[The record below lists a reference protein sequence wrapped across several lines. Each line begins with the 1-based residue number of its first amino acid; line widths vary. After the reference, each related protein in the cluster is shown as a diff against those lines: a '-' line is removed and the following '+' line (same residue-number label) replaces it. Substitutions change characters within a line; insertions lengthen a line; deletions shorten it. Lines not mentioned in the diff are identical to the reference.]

1 MSVINMKKISLLLL
15 SFLLFGCANATTQIT
30 TVYQLNNPIYKVG
43 GSEQTESYAA
53 AKKRFPYANMVPYSS
68 VEELFPALQTEKI
81 DAAVFDRP
89 SLEHA
94 ASLYKEAFVVLPESL
109 ADGHVAIASS
119 HQKKELMNQ
128 VNAFIKKY
136 KADGTYENMYKR
148 WVKTGHP
155 EMPSIKE
162 PKEPKGTLKF
172 ATETL
177 NTPMNYLN
185 EKGELVGFNVELIKR
200 LALYLNVKA
209 EIVVMDY
216 DKLYDA
222 AATGKV
228 DLAVASMDVTDV
240 MKGYVLFSDEY
251 IDCPVAVMVRK
262 VK

>member
-1 MSVINMKKISLLLL
+1 MKKCFALLSVLLLY
-15 SFLLFGCANATTQIT
+15 GCASATTQIT
-30 TVYQLNNPIYKVG
+30 TIYQLNNPIYKVG

-53 AKKRFPYANMVPYSS
+53 AKKRFTYAKMVPYSS
-68 VEELFPALQTEKI
+68 VEELFPALQTKKI

-89 SLEHA
+89 SLDHA
-94 ASLYKEAFVVLPESL
+94 AALYDEAFVVLPESL
-109 ADGHVAIASS
+109 AEGHVAIASS

-136 KADGTYENMYKR
+136 KEDGTYADMYER

-155 EMPSIKE
+155 EMPKIKE
-162 PKEPKGTLKF
+162 PKEPRGTLKF

-209 EIVVMDY
+209 DIVIMDY
-216 DKLYDA
+216 DKLYEA
-222 AATGKV
+222 AGTGKV
-228 DLAVASMDVTDV
+228 DLAVASMDVTDA
-240 MKGYVLFSDEY
+240 MKGAVLFSDEY
-251 IDCPVAVMVRK
+251 IDCPAAVMVRK

>member
-1 MSVINMKKISLLLL
+1 MKKYFALLSVLLLY
-15 SFLLFGCANATTQIT
+15 GCASATTQIT

-53 AKKRFPYANMVPYSS
+53 AKKRFTYAKMVPYSS
-68 VEELFPALQTEKI
+68 VEELFPALQTKKI
-81 DAAVFDRP
+81 DAAVFDKP
-89 SLEHA
+89 SLDHA
-94 ASLYKEAFVVLPESL
+94 AALYKEAFVVLPESL

-136 KADGTYENMYKR
+136 KEDGTYADMYER

-155 EMPSIKE
+155 EMPKIKE
-162 PKEPKGTLKF
+162 PKEPRGTLKF

-209 EIVVMDY
+209 DIVIMDY
-216 DKLYDA
+216 DKLYEA
-222 AATGKV
+222 AGTGKV
-228 DLAVASMDVTDV
+228 DLAVASMDVTDA
-240 MKGYVLFSDEY
+240 MKGVVLFSDEY
-251 IDCPVAVMVRK
+251 IDCPAAVMVRK